1 MREILIDITLAF
13 FTLYGAGSFALDVFK
28 WATPKE
34 QKTENKI
41 DRAA

>member
-1 MREILIDITLAF
+1 MREFLIDTTLAF

-28 WATPKE
+28 LVVPEE
-34 QKTENKI
+34 QKTENRI